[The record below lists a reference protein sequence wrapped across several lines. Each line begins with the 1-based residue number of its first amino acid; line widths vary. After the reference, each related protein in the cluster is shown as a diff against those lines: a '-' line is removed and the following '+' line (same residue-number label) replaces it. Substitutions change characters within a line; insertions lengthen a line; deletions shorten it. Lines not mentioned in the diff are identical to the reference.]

1 MVEFWVNRIRQGRAS
16 IDDVPAKWRDCVRA
30 RLSGGGIIQCA
41 SASKPCGG
49 NPCTLKPMKLNN
61 TRRFVAKRIE

>member
-16 IDDVPAKWRDCVRA
+16 IDDVPAKWRDGVRA

-49 NPCTLKPMKLNN
+49 QPMY
-61 TRRFVAKRIE
+61 IETNEIN